1 MCERPVIAGVG
12 AKYEEHD
19 IEVISSPLA
28 TF

>member
-1 MCERPVIAGVG
+1 MCVRPVIAGVG

-19 IEVISSPLA
+19 MKKIPSPLA

>member
-1 MCERPVIAGVG
+1 MSDRPVIAAVG

-19 IEVISSPLA
+19 IKVISSPLA